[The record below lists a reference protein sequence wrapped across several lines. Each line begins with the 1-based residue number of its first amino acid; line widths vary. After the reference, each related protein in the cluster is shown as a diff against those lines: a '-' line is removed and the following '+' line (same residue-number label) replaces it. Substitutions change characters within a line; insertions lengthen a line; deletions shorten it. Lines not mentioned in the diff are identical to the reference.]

1 MRKYYLASS
10 KYRNS
15 VNLRDYKQVITD
27 AVHSEMPDTKL
38 TIHADY
44 YTLDEQP
51 TRGQAI
57 RIGRKIAGSSLGKY
71 CMIRPIL
78 FVGKNIEDVI

>member
-1 MRKYYLASS
+1 MRKYYLVSS
-10 KYRNS
+10 EYRNS
-15 VNLRDYKQVITD
+15 VDLRDYEQVITD
-27 AVHSEMPDTKL
+27 SVHSEMPDTKV
-38 TIHADY
+38 TIYAEY

-57 RIGRKIAGSSLGKY
+57 RIGRKIAGSSLGEY

-78 FVGKNIEDVI
+78 FIGKNIEDII